1 MEWWTTKRIVF
12 ILVDVGAI
20 VEVAKN
26 YVEPKLEASFAR
38 EGVGG
43 GGPQRC
49 GSAGCREDQTRDSTG
64 LQKVILIRFQVKVF
78 QFSFVSFFPSL

>member
-1 MEWWTTKRIVF
+1 MEWWTPKRIVF

-43 GGPQRC
+43 GGPKRC
-49 GSAGCREDQTRDSTG
+49 GSAGC
-64 LQKVILIRFQVKVF
+64 
-78 QFSFVSFFPSL
+78 